1 MNIEKDEIIS
11 LFQEYEN
18 LKDNIRQNGTLFEF
32 AILNELIKIRKV
44 LEAGDK
50 KTTTKLSR

>member
-18 LKDNIRQNGTLFEF
+18 LKDNIRQSGTLFEF

-50 KTTTKLSR
+50 KTTTKIK